1 MAKTTGVELKVA
13 GVPPERLRR
22 AFDYID
28 DHFDEMLEEL
38 RAVCAYPSTASN
50 PEGREATSRSIVV
63 KMKSMGLEPK
73 VYDVE
78 GGNAI
83 ISADTGGDGDAALL
97 FYNHY
102 DVVEPGKAENWKIN
116 DPFQP
121 QIIEGRLY
129 GRGVSDNKGPLYS
142 RFHAVQA
149 MMATDGKLPVRV
161 KFIAEG
167 DEETSS
173 PSLHRFARENA
184 SVFREMTKTDV
195 CIWESGRN
203 DAAGRM
209 WLRLG
214 VRGSAAFDLR
224 VNTSNTDVHGR
235 MGAIVPSAS
244 WRLVWALA
252 SLKAP
257 DERIAIEGFY
267 DGVELPSEADLE
279 VLRAF
284 PHDEEG
290 FRKNVGFRDYLKGA
304 SGEELKRRI
313 YMEPSI
319 SICGLESGETH
330 SGVRGIVPHKAYA
343 RVSFYLVPNQDP
355 EKLMGSLREHFDR
368 HGFPDVEIS
377 MAGGVNRPVRTP
389 VDTPFRYRACRVA
402 ETLFGKPMVV
412 ELTQLG
418 AGPADVFRDAW
429 PQMPIAGIGPSHP
442 GGNHHSPDENL
453 IVEDYK
459 KAIKYLVAL
468 FCSYEQDI

>member
-1 MAKTTGVELKVA
+1 VADVNLK
-13 GVPPERLRR
+13 RLEK
-22 AFDYID
+22 AFDYVD
-28 DHFDEMLEEL
+28 KHFDEMLEEV
-38 RAVCAYPSTASN
+38 REVCAHPSTASN
-50 PEGREATSRSIVV
+50 PEGREATRRCILEKMESI
-63 KMKSMGLEPK
+63 GLRPT

-83 ISADTGGDGDAALL
+83 ISVDTGGGRDAALL

-102 DVVEPGKAENWKIN
+102 DVVEPGKYENWRIS
-116 DPFQP
+116 DPFRP
-121 QIIEGRLY
+121 QVIDGRLY

-142 RFHAVQA
+142 RLHAVQA
-149 MMATDGKLPVRV
+149 MMATEGRLPVRL
-161 KFIAEG
+161 KFLAEG

-184 SVFREMTKTDV
+184 SLFREITKADV

-203 DAAGRM
+203 DDAGRM

-214 VRGSAAFDLR
+214 VRGGAAFDLR
-224 VNTSNTDVHGR
+224 VKTSDTDVHGR

-252 SLKAP
+252 SLKTP

-267 DGVELPSEADLE
+267 DGIEAPNEADLE
-279 VLRAF
+279 VLRVF
-284 PHDEEG
+284 PYDEEG
-290 FRKNVGFRDYLKGA
+290 FKQKVGFRNYVKEA
-304 SGEELKRRI
+304 AGEELKRRI
-313 YMEPSI
+313 YMEPSM
-319 SICGLESGETH
+319 SICGLEAGEVH

-355 EKLMGSLREHFDR
+355 TKLMDSLRSHLDR
-368 HGFPDVEIS
+368 HGFPDVEVS
-377 MAGGVNRPVRTP
+377 MAGGINRPVRTP

-402 ETLFGKPMVV
+402 ETLWDKPMVV

-429 PQMPIAGIGPSHP
+429 PQMPIAGVGPSHP

-459 KAIKYLVAL
+459 KAIQYLIAL
-468 FCSYEQDI
+468 FCSYEQDVA